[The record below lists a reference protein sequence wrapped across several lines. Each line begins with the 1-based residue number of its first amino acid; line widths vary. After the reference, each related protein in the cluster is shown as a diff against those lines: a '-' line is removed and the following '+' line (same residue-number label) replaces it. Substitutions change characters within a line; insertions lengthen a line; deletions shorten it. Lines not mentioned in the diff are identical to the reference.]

1 MSDVTRA
8 LKNWQDYKEIRVSGD
23 SKSTANAEKL
33 IALFTKVAGQGTFEI
48 ARVDSSNWYGRETGI
63 LIMYKTPEAFAEIKK
78 LFKEF
83 CESLG
88 YKYSRSGTMFDA
100 YSANAVYEL
109 ENTQNFAGIYRNPT
123 PDKDLGIELVLLKLR
138 EFL

>member
-8 LKNWQDYKEIRVSGD
+8 LQNWQDYKDIRVSGD
-23 SKSTANAEKL
+23 FKPTFNAKRL
-33 IALFTKVAGQGTFEI
+33 IALFTKATEQGTFKI

-63 LIMYKTPEAFAEIKK
+63 LLIYKTPEAFAEIKK

>member
-1 MSDVTRA
+1 MNNVTRA

-23 SKSTANAEKL
+23 SKPTANAQKL
-33 IALFTKVAGQGTFEI
+33 IALFTKATEQGTFKI
-48 ARVDSSNWYGRETGI
+48 ARVDCSNWYGRETGI
-63 LIMYKTPEAFAEIKK
+63 LIMYKTPEAFTEIKK

-100 YSANAVYEL
+100 YSADAVYEL
-109 ENTQNFAGIYRNPT
+109 ENTENFAGIYRNPA
-123 PDKDLGIELVLLKLR
+123 PDKDLGIELVLLKFR